1 MQQQLI
7 KRALARA
14 LLIAM
19 SWVSLSA
26 SANNLPGHVELT
38 ADQEK
43 WLIEHPDIRLGVD
56 ADFYPMEYID
66 NQGNYLG
73 ISADIFKLINA
84 YLDSNMRPDLSP
96 DRTNAHDQITSNQYD
111 IFTAVSKT
119 KAREKFLLFSKPYE
133 LDRIVIVTKNNFPE
147 IKTESLMAGQTVYS
161 LVQLYGKNLAVTS
174 GHIAHL
180 MLLEDAEILNL
191 MVRKNTLDALEAVI
205 SGEAD
210 AAIVT
215 LDIASPLINAYQ
227 LNQLKINNDELE
239 PTSLHIAVRKDW
251 PELLEIINTSLAFIG
266 STEIDRIVRK
276 WRTTPIL
283 MGVSQKD
290 VWLYGGLL
298 FLLVLVLSVTSWA
311 YHVRRVKLTIEIEN
325 QNSMDLL
332 VKQSRHVVMGE
343 MIAMLTHQW
352 RQPLTAMMLSVGTI
366 KMQHNVM
373 ELSDSE
379 AQLLNTQTLKIEDM
393 MATQVELLNDFKN
406 FFHPIKEQALFN
418 ITNNVQSVLNMLNGY
433 IVKYSIKVTLNIP
446 RQLEIDG
453 FERDFRHVLINLIT
467 NAVDQIKLNSIKDP
481 IILVTAGFQDGS
493 FVLTV
498 EDNAGGI
505 DDSVINNLFEP
516 YVSTKSLNGTGLG
529 LYMVKRMVEE
539 SCGGVGGTIVASNTI
554 KGAKFTI
561 TMS

>member
-1 MQQQLI
+1 
-7 KRALARA
+7 
-14 LLIAM
+14 
-19 SWVSLSA
+19 
-26 SANNLPGHVELT
+26 
-38 ADQEK
+38 
-43 WLIEHPDIRLGVD
+43 
-56 ADFYPMEYID
+56 
-66 NQGNYLG
+66 
-73 ISADIFKLINA
+73 
-84 YLDSNMRPDLSP
+84 
-96 DRTNAHDQITSNQYD
+96 
-111 IFTAVSKT
+111 
-119 KAREKFLLFSKPYE
+119 
-133 LDRIVIVTKNNFPE
+133 
-147 IKTESLMAGQTVYS
+147 
-161 LVQLYGKNLAVTS
+161 
-174 GHIAHL
+174 
-180 MLLEDAEILNL
+180 
-191 MVRKNTLDALEAVI
+191 
-205 SGEAD
+205 
-210 AAIVT
+210 
-215 LDIASPLINAYQ
+215 
-227 LNQLKINNDELE
+227 
-239 PTSLHIAVRKDW
+239 
-251 PELLEIINTSLAFIG
+251 
-266 STEIDRIVRK
+266 
-276 WRTTPIL
+276 
-283 MGVSQKD
+283 
-290 VWLYGGLL
+290 
-298 FLLVLVLSVTSWA
+298 
-311 YHVRRVKLTIEIEN
+311 
-325 QNSMDLL
+325 
-332 VKQSRHVVMGE
+332 
-343 MIAMLTHQW
+343 
-352 RQPLTAMMLSVGTI
+352 
-366 KMQHNVM
+366 MQHNVM

-433 IVKYSIKVTLNIP
+433 IVKYSIKITLNIP